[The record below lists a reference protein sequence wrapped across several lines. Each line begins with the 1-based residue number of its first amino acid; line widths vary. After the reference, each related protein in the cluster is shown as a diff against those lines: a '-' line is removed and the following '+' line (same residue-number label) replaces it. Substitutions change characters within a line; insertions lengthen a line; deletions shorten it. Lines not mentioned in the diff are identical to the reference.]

1 MRREKSLKSRIA
13 RLRREL
19 DGTDESFDRPR
30 YRREAK
36 SSQPKHRRARG
47 RYMDDALVED
57 EFMDDALVEDV
68 LVEDD
73 EFMDED
79 DLDDEFMDDDII
91 GEDEFMAGLVEYET
105 EGGIDDD
112 ISQDYLDD
120 VLESTGVSVQTTDI
134 RDANARKYKGAVRKL
149 EAIANHLEQHGR
161 KKVAYRLDQI
171 CDRIDSEI
179 RKSRR
184 GK

>member
-1 MRREKSLKSRIA
+1 M
-13 RLRREL
+13 
-19 DGTDESFDRPR
+19 DEDILVEDEFMEHDI
-30 YRREAK
+30 
-36 SSQPKHRRARG
+36 
-47 RYMDDALVED
+47 LVED
-57 EFMDDALVEDV
+57 EFMD
-68 LVEDD
+68 
-73 EFMDED
+73 D
-79 DLDDEFMDDDII
+79 DLDDEFMDDEFMDDDLD
-91 GEDEFMAGLVEYET
+91 DEFMAGAVEYET

-120 VLESTGVSVQTTDI
+120 VLESIGDSIQTTDI
-134 RDANARKYKGAVRKL
+134 RDANARKYQGAVRKL

>member
-1 MRREKSLKSRIA
+1 M
-13 RLRREL
+13 
-19 DGTDESFDRPR
+19 DEDI
-30 YRREAK
+30 
-36 SSQPKHRRARG
+36 
-47 RYMDDALVED
+47 LVED
-57 EFMDDALVEDV
+57 EFMEHDI

-79 DLDDEFMDDDII
+79 DDELLDEDEFMDDDII
-91 GEDEFMAGLVEYET
+91 GEDEFMAGEYET
-105 EGGIDDD
+105 DIDDE

-120 VLESTGVSVQTTDI
+120 VEEAAGVTLQTTDI
-134 RDANARKYKGAVRKL
+134 RNANARKYKGAVKKL
-149 EAIANHLEQHGR
+149 EAIATHLEKHGR